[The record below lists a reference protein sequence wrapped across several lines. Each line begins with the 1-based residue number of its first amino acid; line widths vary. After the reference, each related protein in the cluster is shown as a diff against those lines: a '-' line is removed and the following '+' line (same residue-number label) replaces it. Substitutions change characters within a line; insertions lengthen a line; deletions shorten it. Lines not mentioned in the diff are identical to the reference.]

1 MSADILWGV
10 VLGFLLA
17 TVLIF
22 AGLGL
27 AQWLDKSKR
36 EQEIQARL
44 NRASNK
50 IQENETLLQNSL
62 NENSKLSSDLQVMR
76 KVCGDMAEDALV
88 YFEQNPVIFG
98 ERNRDRIVGV
108 LHEVLAYA
116 GRSRTT
122 PVALLEHHINGGSNE
137 QSTNAR

>member
-27 AQWLDKSKR
+27 AQWLDRSKR

-50 IQENETLLQNSL
+50 IQENETLLQEALS
-62 NENSKLSSDLQVMR
+62 EKSKLVSDLQVMR

-122 PVALLEHHINGGSNE
+122 PVALLEHLNGGSND